1 MTIHAPKISKMK
13 YVQLYKSS
21 IGGYQI
27 EFKSIETKTDKEG
40 FSKIQD
46 FSEQSN
52 LHNKKPQNV

>member
-27 EFKSIETKTDKEG
+27 EFKSIETKTDK
-40 FSKIQD
+40 
-46 FSEQSN
+46 
-52 LHNKKPQNV
+52 